1 MTTLELF
8 AASAF
13 VFALH
18 RLAPVN
24 SAAFW
29 MVAVPAMICMGLAG
43 WGGYQQGRRSLPP
56 TVPGNYADGGR
67 L

>member
-43 WGGYQQGRRSLPP
+43 WGGYQHGKAK
-56 TVPGNYADGGR
+56 G
-67 L
+67 